1 MACRTEGLSAV
12 DFDPVQDAKNARKA
26 RVAKNERQKLQN
38 EARAQAAR
46 ETREQR
52 QVDIDRTLASTRVS
66 TASMGKFDKR
76 LEGDKK
82 MRGVKRKV
90 GPRSFVRS
98 GGSYSAYLSLTPPK
112 HPRSKRNRPLLL
124 SYQNWKAKPNG
135 LAKKKVVMM
144 YSTFGKR

>member
-1 MACRTEGLSAV
+1 MLAV
-12 DFDPVQDAKNARKA
+12 DFDPVQDARNARKA

-90 GPRSFVRS
+90 SPRSFVRMVTRTQ
-98 GGSYSAYLSLTPPK
+98 AIL
-112 HPRSKRNRPLLL
+112 
-124 SYQNWKAKPNG
+124 
-135 LAKKKVVMM
+135 V
-144 YSTFGKR
+144 